1 MALGL
6 KLPLSSAL
14 SVIIS
19 ASFISLHSRLCF
31 HLSPPSQ
38 VHLRER
44 SKTIQIGQLLT
55 LLTPHVLLGTVQF
68 MVREMIIPSSRF
80 STIPW
85 LHFLS
90 PETSDLATSMPANSS
105 VTSISA
111 SCSSSSTKSSPLA
124 RHTSKHFLI
133 SLMLALCYTKK

>member
-68 MVREMIIPSSRF
+68 MVREMITPSSEF
-80 STIPW
+80 SPFPW
-85 LHFLS
+85 LYFLS
-90 PETSDLATSMPANSS
+90 PETSDHATSLLTPSS
-105 VTSISA
+105 VISMSA
-111 SCSSSSTKSSPLA
+111 SCSSSTSISSTLA
-124 RHTSKHFLI
+124 HHTSEHFLI
-133 SLMLALCYTKK
+133 SLILALCYTKK